1 MKKRIINT
9 ITIIIISIIT
19 LLLGLKTLELIKFEC
34 VYKKLFNIYC
44 PGCGTTRMIKAIIR
58 LDLYKAFRYNPL
70 FFILFIL
77 LLVYFGINVYR
88 YIINKKLILPSKK
101 VITIL
106 VITLISYMLL
116 RNIPLFSFLA
126 PIQN

>member
-77 LLVYFGINVYR
+77 LLVYLCINVYR

>member
-77 LLVYFGINVYR
+77 LLVYFCINVYR

>member
-19 LLLGLKTLELIKFEC
+19 LPLGLKTLELIKFEC

-77 LLVYFGINVYR
+77 LLVYFCINIYR
-88 YIINKKLILPSKK
+88 YITNEKLILPSKK